1 MLTILE
7 SLALHSVLKKTEKVQ
22 VVSRSS
28 GLVSE
33 GFLHMQFAQCG
44 LQRAQAC
51 QSSLTHSS
59 KSALL
64 GMTHLQGVYAAMYHA
79 GDVQDF
85 CRKTGAFL
93 ESWPKA
99 QAWAFHSGG
108 GAWVIFKNHL
118 LLFPLSSSPLPEK

>member
-1 MLTILE
+1 
-7 SLALHSVLKKTEKVQ
+7 
-22 VVSRSS
+22 
-28 GLVSE
+28 
-33 GFLHMQFAQCG
+33 MQFAQCG
-44 LQRAQAC
+44 LQRDQAC

-85 CRKTGAFL
+85 CRKTGTFL

-99 QAWAFHSGG
+99 QAWPFHSGG
-108 GAWVIFKNHL
+108 GVWVIFKTTFYSSHSAAHHYLKNKGKKEKKKKDCSTQ
-118 LLFPLSSSPLPEK
+118 SSSDKPSSG

>member
-1 MLTILE
+1 
-7 SLALHSVLKKTEKVQ
+7 
-22 VVSRSS
+22 
-28 GLVSE
+28 
-33 GFLHMQFAQCG
+33 MQFAQCG
-44 LQRAQAC
+44 LQRDQAS

-85 CRKTGAFL
+85 CRKTGTFL

-99 QAWAFHSGG
+99 QAWPFHSGG
-108 GAWVIFKNHL
+108 GVWVIFKTTFYSSHSAAHHYLKNKGKKEKKKKDCSTQ
-118 LLFPLSSSPLPEK
+118 SSSDKPSSG